1 MHIALGP
8 FFSPENAMTT
18 TEQLSAL
25 SSILTQSG
33 LHSLFQPIIS
43 LSERRIIGYEAL
55 SRGPSNSPL
64 HSPVALFA
72 VARQAGRLN
81 ELEIACRQS
90 ACRRFNE
97 QQLPGKLFLNVSP
110 ESLLE
115 AAHQPGRTLQLLQD
129 FGIPPSQVVIELTEQ
144 TPTDDF
150 QLLQTA
156 LHHYRAMGFSIA
168 LDDLGAGYSSLRLW
182 SELRPDYVKI
192 DRHFI
197 DGIHQDALKREFVG
211 SILQIAKA
219 SRAKVIAEGIELPEE
234 LAVLTEM
241 GVDLLQGYL
250 LCRPQEHPPRDARS
264 FIPKPNNAAAVL
276 NEEVSDLS
284 ALLNDQ
290 PAVTSHT
297 PTATVL
303 EAFRRQANL
312 NSLAVLDEQG
322 QPCGIVHRHSL
333 SDALLKPFA
342 TDLFARKPISRLMSD
357 DFLAVELS
365 QSLQQVSRLITS
377 RARQRIEEDFVITLN
392 GGYLGLGRVI
402 DVLKLITELK
412 IQQARYANPL
422 TLLPG
427 NVPIQQ
433 CLTRLLQQERAS
445 VICYVDIDSFK
456 PFNDIYGYGRGDEV
470 LLCLAQCLNDRVDP
484 SRDFVGHIGGDDFLL
499 VLGPEDWRKRLNQL
513 LDDFHSQCRRFYR
526 SEHLEAGCFIA
537 PNRQGV
543 RQEFPLL
550 SLSIGV
556 VHLHPQVC
564 GQLDA
569 SQLAEMAS
577 QAKHHA
583 KNVPGYSVHVIDS
596 LAVSGPE
603 EELLIGHH

>member
-1 MHIALGP
+1 
-8 FFSPENAMTT
+8 MTT

-33 LHSLFQPIIS
+33 LHSLFQPIIC
-43 LSERRIIGYEAL
+43 LSERRILGYEAL
-55 SRGPSNSPL
+55 TRGPSNSPL
-64 HSPVALFA
+64 HSPIALFA
-72 VARQAGRLN
+72 VARQAGRLS

-129 FGIPPSQVVIELTEQ
+129 LGIAPSQVVIELTEQ
-144 TPTDDF
+144 TPIDDF

-219 SRAKVIAEGIELPEE
+219 SRAQVIAEGIELPEE

-241 GVDLLQGYL
+241 GVDLVQGYL
-250 LCRPQEHPPRDARS
+250 LGRPQEHPSRDARAMM
-264 FIPKPNNAAAVL
+264 PKHDSSAVAL
-276 NEEVSDLS
+276 NDEGSDLS

-290 PAVTSHT
+290 PAVQRDT

-342 TDLFARKPISRLMSD
+342 TDLFARKPISRLMND
-357 DFLAVELS
+357 DFLAVEIS

-377 RARQRIEEDFVITLN
+377 RARQRIEEDFIITLN

-433 CLTRLLQQERAS
+433 CLTRLLQQARES
-445 VICYVDIDSFK
+445 IICYVDIDSFK

-470 LLCLAQCLNDRVDP
+470 LLCLAQCLNERIDP
-484 SRDFVGHIGGDDFLL
+484 TRDFVGHIGGDDFLL

-513 LDDFHSQCRRFYR
+513 LDDFQSQCRRFYR
-526 SEHLEAGCFIA
+526 PEHLEAGCFVA

-543 RQEFPLL
+543 RQEFALL

-556 VHLHPQVC
+556 VHLRPEAC
-564 GQLDA
+564 ATLDA

-583 KNVPGYSVHVIDS
+583 KGVVGFSVY
-596 LAVSGPE
+596 
-603 EELLIGHH
+603 LLDAIAPPAQTSQLVG

>member
-1 MHIALGP
+1 
-8 FFSPENAMTT
+8 MTT

-33 LHSLFQPIIS
+33 LHSLFQPIIC
-43 LSERRIIGYEAL
+43 LSERRILGYEAL
-55 SRGPSNSPL
+55 TRGPSNSPL
-64 HSPVALFA
+64 HSPIALFA
-72 VARQAGRLN
+72 VARQAGRLS

-144 TPTDDF
+144 TPIDDF

-219 SRAKVIAEGIELPEE
+219 SRAQVIAEGIELPEE

-241 GVDLLQGYL
+241 GVDLVQGYL
-250 LCRPQEHPPRDARS
+250 LGRPQEHPPRDARALM
-264 FIPKPNNAAAVL
+264 PKHDSSAVAL
-276 NEEVSDLS
+276 NDEGSDLS

-290 PAVTSHT
+290 PAVNRDT

-342 TDLFARKPISRLMSD
+342 TDLFARKPISRLMND
-357 DFLAVELS
+357 DFLAVEMS

-377 RARQRIEEDFVITLN
+377 RARQRIEEDFIITLN
-392 GGYLGLGRVI
+392 GSYLGLGRVI

-433 CLTRLLQQERAS
+433 CLTRLLQQGRES

-470 LLCLAQCLNDRVDP
+470 LLCLAQCLNERVDP

-513 LDDFHSQCRRFYR
+513 LDDFQSQCRRFYR
-526 SEHLEAGCFIA
+526 PEHLEAGCFVA
-537 PNRQGV
+537 PNRQGI

-556 VHLHPQVC
+556 VHLHPEAC
-564 GQLDA
+564 AQLDA

-583 KNVPGYSVHVIDS
+583 KNVPGYSVHLIDS
-596 LAVSGPE
+596 LFAQPPTE
-603 EELLIGHH
+603 ALTLGHR

>member
-1 MHIALGP
+1 
-8 FFSPENAMTT
+8 MTT

-25 SSILTQSG
+25 SSILAQSG
-33 LHSLFQPIIS
+33 LHSLFQPIIC
-43 LSERRIIGYEAL
+43 LSERRILGYEAL

-64 HSPVALFA
+64 HSPVPLFA
-72 VARQAGRLN
+72 VARQAGRLS
-81 ELEIACRQS
+81 ELEMACRHS

-97 QQLPGKLFLNVSP
+97 QKLPGKLFLNVSP

-115 AAHQPGRTLQLLQD
+115 ATHQPGRTLQLLQD
-129 FGIPPSQVVIELTEQ
+129 FGIEPSQVVIELTEQ

-150 QLLQTA
+150 QLLQNA

-197 DGIHQDALKREFVG
+197 DGIHLDALKREFVG

-219 SRAKVIAEGIELPEE
+219 SRAQVIAEGIELPEE

-241 GVDLLQGYL
+241 GVDLVQGYL
-250 LCRPQEHPPRDARS
+250 LCRPQEHPPRDARTLM
-264 FIPKPNNAAAVL
+264 PKHDGTVVAL
-276 NEEVSDLS
+276 NDEGSDLS
-284 ALLNDQ
+284 ALLNEQ
-290 PAVTSHT
+290 PAVARDT

-312 NSLAVLDEQG
+312 NSLAVLDDQG
-322 QPCGIVHRHSL
+322 HPCGIVHRHSL

-342 TDLFARKPISRLMSD
+342 TDLFARKPISRLMND

-377 RARQRIEEDFVITLN
+377 RARQRIEEDFIITEG

-433 CLTRLLQQERAS
+433 CLARLLQQARES

-513 LDDFHSQCRRFYR
+513 QDDFHSQCRRFYR

-537 PNRQGV
+537 PNRQGI
-543 RQEFPLL
+543 RQEFALL

-556 VHLHPQVC
+556 VYLYPQAC
-564 GQLDA
+564 GQLDS
-569 SQLAEMAS
+569 SQLAELAS

-583 KNVPGYSVHVIDS
+583 KNVQGHSIHVIDS
-596 LAVSGPE
+596 LEIGLSVAVGV
-603 EELLIGHH
+603 

>member
-1 MHIALGP
+1 
-8 FFSPENAMTT
+8 MTM

-25 SSILTQSG
+25 SSILTQGG
-33 LHSLFQPIIS
+33 LHSLFQPIVC
-43 LSERRIIGYEAL
+43 LSERRILGYEAL

-64 HSPVALFA
+64 HSPINLFA
-72 VARQAGRLN
+72 VARHAGRLT
-81 ELEIACRQS
+81 ELEIACRES
-90 ACRRFNE
+90 ACRRFSQ
-97 QQLPGKLFLNVSP
+97 QQLDGKLFLNVSP

-115 AAHQPGRTLQLLQD
+115 PQYQSGQTLKLLQHL
-129 FGIPPSQVVIELTEQ
+129 GIPASQVVIELTEQ

-150 QLLQTA
+150 QLLYNA
-156 LHHYRAMGFSIA
+156 LHHYRDMGFSIA

-197 DGIHQDALKREFVG
+197 DGIHLDAVKREFVG

-219 SRAKVIAEGIELPEE
+219 SRAQVIAEGIELAEE
-234 LAVLTEM
+234 LTVLTEM
-241 GVDLLQGYL
+241 GVDLVQGYL
-250 LCRPQEHPPRDARS
+250 LCRPQEHPPQD
-264 FIPKPNNAAAVL
+264 ITHLLPGPVL
-276 NEEVSDLS
+276 TSLPVLAEEVSDLG
-284 ALLNDQ
+284 ALLIEQ
-290 PAVTSHT
+290 PAVTGD
-297 PTATVL
+297 TATPLVL

-312 NSLAVLDEQG
+312 NSLAVLDEQER
-322 QPCGIVHRHSL
+322 PCGIVHRHSL

-365 QSLQQVSRLITS
+365 QSLQTVSRLLTS
-377 RARQRIEEDFVITLN
+377 RARQRIEEDFIITHQ
-392 GGYLGLGRVI
+392 GRYVGLGRVI
-402 DVLKLITELK
+402 DVLKLITEQK

-433 CLTRLLQQERAS
+433 CLARLLQQQRRA

-456 PFNDIYGYGRGDEV
+456 PFNDIYGYARGDEV
-470 LLCLAQCLNDRVDP
+470 LLCLAQCLSERVDP
-484 SRDFVGHIGGDDFLL
+484 SRDFVGHIGGDDFML
-499 VLGPEDWRKRLNQL
+499 VLGSQDWQQRLNVL
-513 LDDFHSQCRRFYR
+513 LEAFHKQCRRFYR

-537 PNRQGV
+537 HNRLGQ

-556 VHLHPQVC
+556 VQLHPEAC
-564 GQLDA
+564 AQLDA
-569 SQLAEMAS
+569 GQLADMAS

-583 KNVPGYSVHVIDS
+583 KEVAGASVYLIDT
-596 LAVSGPE
+596 AAA
-603 EELLIGHH
+603 

>member
-1 MHIALGP
+1 
-8 FFSPENAMTT
+8 MTT

-33 LHSLFQPIIS
+33 LHSLFQPIIC
-43 LSERRIIGYEAL
+43 LSERRILGYEAL
-55 SRGPSNSPL
+55 TRGPSNSPL
-64 HSPVALFA
+64 HSPIALFA
-72 VARQAGRLN
+72 VARQAGRLS

-144 TPTDDF
+144 TPIDDF

-219 SRAKVIAEGIELPEE
+219 SRAQVIAEGIELPEE

-241 GVDLLQGYL
+241 GVDLVQGYL
-250 LCRPQEHPPRDARS
+250 LGRPQEHPPRDARALM
-264 FIPKPNNAAAVL
+264 PKHDSSAVTL
-276 NEEVSDLS
+276 NDEGSDLS

-290 PAVTSHT
+290 PAVNRDT

-342 TDLFARKPISRLMSD
+342 TDLFARKPISRLMND
-357 DFLAVELS
+357 DFLAVEMS

-377 RARQRIEEDFVITLN
+377 RARQRIEEDFIITLN

-433 CLTRLLQQERAS
+433 CLTRLLQQGRES

-470 LLCLAQCLNDRVDP
+470 LLCLAQCLNERVDP

-513 LDDFHSQCRRFYR
+513 LDDFQSQCRRFYR
-526 SEHLEAGCFIA
+526 PEHLEAGCFVA
-537 PNRQGV
+537 PNRQGI

-556 VHLHPQVC
+556 VHLHPEAC
-564 GQLDA
+564 AQLDA

-596 LAVSGPE
+596 LSPSS
-603 EELLIGHH
+603 LHQSQLIGQR

>member
-1 MHIALGP
+1 
-8 FFSPENAMTT
+8 MTT

-43 LSERRIIGYEAL
+43 LSERRILGYEAL
-55 SRGPSNSPL
+55 TRGPSNSPL
-64 HSPVALFA
+64 HSPIALFA
-72 VARQAGRLN
+72 VARQAGRLS

-129 FGIPPSQVVIELTEQ
+129 LGIAPSQVVIELTEQ
-144 TPTDDF
+144 TPIDDF
-150 QLLQTA
+150 QLLQNA

-219 SRAKVIAEGIELPEE
+219 SRAQVIAEGIELPEE

-241 GVDLLQGYL
+241 GVDLVQGYL
-250 LCRPQEHPPRDARS
+250 LGRPQEHPSRDARALM
-264 FIPKPNNAAAVL
+264 PKHDSSAVAL
-276 NEEVSDLS
+276 NDEGSDLS

-290 PAVTSHT
+290 PAVQRDT

-342 TDLFARKPISRLMSD
+342 TDLFARKPISRLMND
-357 DFLAVELS
+357 DFLAVEIS

-377 RARQRIEEDFVITLN
+377 RARQRIEEDFIITLN

-433 CLTRLLQQERAS
+433 CLTRLLQQARES
-445 VICYVDIDSFK
+445 IICYVDIDSFK

-470 LLCLAQCLNDRVDP
+470 LLCLAQCLNERIDP
-484 SRDFVGHIGGDDFLL
+484 TRDFVGHIGGDDFLL

-513 LDDFHSQCRRFYR
+513 LDDFQSQCRRFYR
-526 SEHLEAGCFIA
+526 PEHLEAGCFVA

-543 RQEFPLL
+543 RQEFALL

-556 VHLHPQVC
+556 VHLRPEAC
-564 GQLDA
+564 ATLDA

-583 KNVPGYSVHVIDS
+583 KGVVGFSVYLLD
-596 LAVSGPE
+596 AVAPPVQTSQLVG
-603 EELLIGHH
+603 

>member
-1 MHIALGP
+1 
-8 FFSPENAMTT
+8 MTT

-43 LSERRIIGYEAL
+43 LSKRRILGYEAL

-64 HSPVALFA
+64 HSPIALFA
-72 VARQAGRLN
+72 VARQAGRLS

-90 ACRRFNE
+90 ACRRFSE
-97 QQLPGKLFLNVSP
+97 QQLAGKLFLNISP

-144 TPTDDF
+144 TPIDDF

-219 SRAKVIAEGIELPEE
+219 SRAQVIAEGIELPEE

-241 GVDLLQGYL
+241 GVDLVQGYL
-250 LCRPQEHPPRDARS
+250 LCRPQEHPPRDARILMPRHDS
-264 FIPKPNNAAAVL
+264 SAVAL
-276 NEEVSDLS
+276 NDEASDLS

-290 PAVTSHT
+290 PAVGRDT

-342 TDLFARKPISRLMSD
+342 TDLFARKPISRLMND
-357 DFLAVELS
+357 DFLAVEMS

-377 RARQRIEEDFVITLN
+377 RARQRIEEDFIITLN
-392 GGYLGLGRVI
+392 GSYLGLGRVI

-433 CLTRLLQQERAS
+433 CLTRLLQQKRES

-499 VLGPEDWRKRLNQL
+499 VLGPEDWGKRLNQL
-513 LDDFHSQCRRFYR
+513 LDDFQSQCRRFYR

-556 VHLHPQVC
+556 VHLHSRAC
-564 GQLDA
+564 EEIDA

-596 LAVSGPE
+596 LAVPVAE
-603 EELLIGHH
+603 EVLIVGQR

>member
-1 MHIALGP
+1 
-8 FFSPENAMTT
+8 MTT

-33 LHSLFQPIIS
+33 LHSLFQPIIC
-43 LSERRIIGYEAL
+43 LSERRILGYEAL
-55 SRGPSNSPL
+55 TRGPSNSPL
-64 HSPVALFA
+64 HSPIALFA
-72 VARQAGRLN
+72 VARQAGRLS

-144 TPTDDF
+144 TPIDDF

-219 SRAKVIAEGIELPEE
+219 SRAQVIAEGIELPEE

-241 GVDLLQGYL
+241 GVDLVQGYL
-250 LCRPQEHPPRDARS
+250 LGRPQEHPPRDARALM
-264 FIPKPNNAAAVL
+264 PKHDSSAVAL
-276 NEEVSDLS
+276 NDEGSDLS

-290 PAVTSHT
+290 PAVNRDT

-342 TDLFARKPISRLMSD
+342 TDLFARKPISRLMND
-357 DFLAVELS
+357 DFLAVEMS

-377 RARQRIEEDFVITLN
+377 RARQRIEEDFIITLN
-392 GGYLGLGRVI
+392 GSYLGLGRVI

-433 CLTRLLQQERAS
+433 CLTRLLQQGRES

-470 LLCLAQCLNDRVDP
+470 LLCLAQCLNERVDP

-513 LDDFHSQCRRFYR
+513 LDDFQSQCRRFYR
-526 SEHLEAGCFIA
+526 PEHLEAGCFVA
-537 PNRQGV
+537 PNRQGI

-556 VHLHPQVC
+556 VHLHPEAC
-564 GQLDA
+564 AQLDA

-596 LAVSGPE
+596 LAAS
-603 EELLIGHH
+603 ELHSPQLMGQR

>member
-1 MHIALGP
+1 
-8 FFSPENAMTT
+8 MTT

-25 SSILTQSG
+25 SSILAQSG

-43 LSERRIIGYEAL
+43 LSERRILGYEAL

-72 VARQAGRLN
+72 VARQAGRLS

-90 ACRRFNE
+90 ACKRFSE

-115 AAHQPGRTLQLLQD
+115 AAHQPGRTLQLLED

-144 TPTDDF
+144 TPIDDF
-150 QLLQTA
+150 QLLQNA
-156 LHHYRAMGFSIA
+156 LHHYRDMGFSIA

-219 SRAKVIAEGIELPEE
+219 SRAQVIAEGIELTEE

-241 GVDLLQGYL
+241 GVDLVQGYL
-250 LCRPQEHPPRDARS
+250 LCRPQEQPPRDARAMM
-264 FIPKPNNAAAVL
+264 PKHDHTSVAL
-276 NEEVSDLS
+276 NDDGSDLS
-284 ALLNDQ
+284 ALLNEQ
-290 PAVTSHT
+290 PAVARNT
-297 PTATVL
+297 PTANVL

-342 TDLFARKPISRLMSD
+342 TDLFARKPISRLMND

-377 RARQRIEEDFVITLN
+377 RARQRIEEDFIITLN
-392 GGYLGLGRVI
+392 GQYLGLGRVI

-433 CLTRLLQQERAS
+433 CLSRLLQQARES

-499 VLGPEDWRKRLNQL
+499 VLGPEDWRRRLNQL

-526 SEHLEAGCFIA
+526 SEHLEAGCFVA
-537 PNRQGV
+537 PNRQGI

-556 VHLHPQVC
+556 VHLYPKAC
-564 GQLDA
+564 GQLDS
-569 SQLAEMAS
+569 SQLAELAS

-583 KNVPGYSVHVIDS
+583 KNIQGYSIHVIDS
-596 LAVSGPE
+596 LEAAASLGAQNLSEPLRDQSADRAASV
-603 EELLIGHH
+603 

>member
-1 MHIALGP
+1 
-8 FFSPENAMTT
+8 MTT

-72 VARQAGRLN
+72 VARQAGRLS

-250 LCRPQEHPPRDARS
+250 LCRPQEHPPRDARTLM
-264 FIPKPNNAAAVL
+264 PKPNSVAAIL
-276 NEEVSDLS
+276 NEEASDLS

-290 PAVTSHT
+290 PAVTSNT

-357 DFLAVELS
+357 DFLAVDLS

-377 RARQRIEEDFVITLN
+377 RARQRIEEDFIITLN

-433 CLTRLLQQERAS
+433 CLTRLLQQERES

-556 VHLHPQVC
+556 VHLHPQAC
-564 GQLDA
+564 GLLDA

-596 LAVSGPE
+596 LDLKKNCSLGIAD
-603 EELLIGHH
+603 

>member
-1 MHIALGP
+1 
-8 FFSPENAMTT
+8 MTT

-72 VARQAGRLN
+72 VARQAGRLS

-150 QLLQTA
+150 QLLQNA

-250 LCRPQEHPPRDARS
+250 LCRPQEHPPRDARTLM
-264 FIPKPNNAAAVL
+264 PKPNSVAAIL

-290 PAVTSHT
+290 PAVTSAT

-377 RARQRIEEDFVITLN
+377 RARQRIEEDFIITLN

-433 CLTRLLQQERAS
+433 CLTRLLQQERES

-470 LLCLAQCLNDRVDP
+470 LLCLAQCLNDRIDP

-556 VHLHPQVC
+556 VHLHPQAC
-564 GQLDA
+564 GKLDA

-596 LAVSGPE
+596 LAVPTTKE
-603 EELLIGHH
+603 ALVAGHR